1 MALSLLADNEEAT
14 DSYRA
19 KVLLAVFN
27 LKMYNKLL
35 EGQLQQTEVQI
46 EVSSSNDKV
55 SQIKKLQVDDDNE

>member
-1 MALSLLADNEEAT
+1 MALSLLVDNEEAT

-35 EGQLQQTEVQI
+35 EGQL
-46 EVSSSNDKV
+46 
-55 SQIKKLQVDDDNE
+55 

>member
-1 MALSLLADNEEAT
+1 MCSEFQVEKEELNKALFLLADNEEAA

-35 EGQLQQTEVQI
+35 EDQL
-46 EVSSSNDKV
+46 
-55 SQIKKLQVDDDNE
+55 